1 MPVGRAVVGAAVD
14 GDIVLSAAFI
24 SRAVVGLAV
33 ADCVTSL
40 STDGTSDDTN
50 VGCIVDSLVV
60 GTVLG
65 DRVGLPVGS
74 WLGEEEGTSLGSPD
88 VVKVGLS
95 VGS

>member
-1 MPVGRAVVGAAVD
+1 MPVGRAVGAAVD

-74 WLGEEEGTSLGSPD
+74 WLGEEEGTSLGRLD
-88 VVKVGLS
+88 GIGVGPP